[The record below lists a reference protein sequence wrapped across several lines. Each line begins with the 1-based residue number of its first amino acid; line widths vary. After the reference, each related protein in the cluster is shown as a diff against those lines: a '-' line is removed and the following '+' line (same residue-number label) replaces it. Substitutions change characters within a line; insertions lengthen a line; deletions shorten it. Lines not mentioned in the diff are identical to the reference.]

1 MIQPA
6 EGKSSLVLMGITGG
20 EVDFPG
26 GSVVKNLPV
35 SAGDIGNSGS
45 ILGSGRSPEEEMATH
60 SSFLSWEIPWTE
72 EPGGIQSMAS

>member
-72 EPGGIQSMAS
+72 EPGGLQSMAS